1 MTSYYKGNNIGLNYD
16 AANATWSFTNEPNDF
31 IDPASFSTA
40 EPAFDYT
47 PPPSDDDDQDQDTTC
62 PPGYIYDETL
72 KQCVPDSNANQQSG
86 YQQDTGGGQDRPPTR
101 IAGTTR
107 YTTDSN
113 FIATDEEYD
122 AMSPAELLENY
133 KQRGYI
139 TKDDKG
145 NLVVDLD
152 RADMGGN
159 FMDNLLGKVGGGG
172 EASARKKKLFK
183 HLFDK
188 QMIHSDLNPNLMNFK
203 PLGMGVVTADNFPMT
218 RVVGENAKIVIPTKN
233 DPLSNF
239 VSGTTKT
246 LFTAGFGDATYL
258 DRSLTSGGD
267 TQPPVFGSITTDY
280 NKKLNAFKTA
290 TLNTASNYD
299 NYLKESG
306 VGDIRDEQEKEKLRK
321 AKYDTE
327 IKAIEARR
335 KADQLRREVEEE
347 AKKKDKERRDFED
360 LQPGQSVTD
369 SSGDTYTKKD
379 DGGYTFTPS
388 EPVSEKKD
396 SYQTPYKP
404 TKDYTGGTV
413 YGTRGAAKEKQQEM
427 KKQDTRPKQPTQ
439 RDYRKHHAYGL

>member
-16 AANATWSFTNEPNDF
+16 AANATWSFDNEPNDF

-47 PPPSDDDDQDQDTTC
+47 PPPSDDDDQEDTTC

-72 KQCVPDSNANQQSG
+72 KQCVPDPNVNQQAG
-86 YQQDTGGGQDRPPTR
+86 YQQDTGGGQDRLPVR
-101 IAGTTR
+101 IAGTSR
-107 YTTDSN
+107 TTSDNN

-133 KQRGYI
+133 KQRGYV
-139 TKDDKG
+139 TKSDKG
-145 NLVVDLD
+145 ELVVDLNRVD
-152 RADMGGN
+152 LGGN

-172 EASARKKKLFK
+172 ETSARKKKLMK
-183 HLFDK
+183 WMLDK

-203 PLGMGVVTADNFPMT
+203 PLGMGIVNSDNFPMT

-233 DPLSNF
+233 DPLTNF

-258 DRSLTSGGD
+258 DRTMVSRQPQFGD
-267 TQPPVFGSITTDY
+267 ITTDY
-280 NKKLNAFKTA
+280 NKKIQAF
-290 TLNTASNYD
+290 NTASMNKVVPIKIED
-299 NYLKESG
+299 TGDAVIAERIAAKERRDKFNLLKDQAAAEKAKL
-306 VGDIRDEQEKEKLRK
+306 QAEKEQANLEK
-321 AKYDTE
+321 AQKE
-327 IKAIEARR
+327 
-335 KADQLRREVEEE
+335 
-347 AKKKDKERRDFED
+347 KERRDFED

-388 EPVSEKKD
+388 K
-396 SYQTPYKP
+396 QP
-404 TKDYTGGTV
+404 TKDTKTYTSVAPGRGKQTRSEPSGGKPQGNPMGV
-413 YGTRGAAKEKQQEM
+413 QSKPSVVQSGPKPGQYGW
-427 KKQDTRPKQPTQ
+427 Q
-439 RDYRKHHAYGL
+439 R